1 MNNAVLQE
9 LIRLKFRFADQ
20 WIDTLPEA
28 VKQTVKSRESELLT
42 VVDEALRERLA
53 GKEDAGCAAGRTNE
67 KSKMNSITIE

>member
-9 LIRLKFRFADQ
+9 LIRLKFRVADLL
-20 WIDTLPEA
+20 IDTLPEA

-53 GKEDAGCAAGRTNE
+53 GEVNTGSAAGRANE